1 MEVNYMVYRKVSM
14 IEIKEILTRIA
25 KGQSKRGIRR
35 DLSVH
40 GLTIN
45 RYIEEAKCLGINP
58 QDCEVSQITDNLC
71 SAIARN
77 TTTKAKGLLYPR
89 DIILLP
95 VKDRIEAYLKDGIT
109 KTKITKLLG
118 RDGITVS
125 ESSFLRFVKAHFSHL
140 AKNITVRLPETD
152 PAKYAQADFGRL
164 GKLYDE
170 VTKRI
175 RIAWAFIVTLA
186 FSRLMFVYITFKQDT
201 RAVIEGC
208 ELAWAYFGGIAEI
221 LIVDNLTPVVDK
233 ADRYNP
239 RINKTFMEYAQYRGF
254 VIDPTNSGHARGK
267 PIVENNVF
275 YVKKNFFAGEA
286 FICREDCQERAVDWC
301 TNVAGTRIHGTT
313 RQKPIELFED
323 IEKDKLIVYDGTR
336 YDTPY
341 WARPSVH
348 TDHHISFKKSL
359 YSLPT
364 KYIGKTV
371 DVRGDSALVRIYF
384 KDELIKTHQRMPE
397 GKRSTDYSDYPAEIT
412 PYTLRNANYQIA
424 EGTKRHPAIGE
435 YIQFLLSGTYPW
447 HRLRSAQGL
456 LRIADKYGYERCAAA
471 CTKAM
476 AYGVYDIRRIDRMLK
491 NGVEADLPKNDDEL
505 TLFEENPRFARDGA
519 YFKNYD

>member
-1 MEVNYMVYRKVSM
+1 M
-14 IEIKEILTRIA
+14 IEIKEILLRIA
-25 KGQSKRGIRR
+25 KGQSKRRIRR
-35 DLSVH
+35 DLCVH

-45 RYIEEAKCLGINP
+45 KYLEEARCLGINP
-58 QDCEVSQITDNLC
+58 EDCDLSQISDNLC

-77 TTTKAKGLLYPR
+77 TTTTKGKGITYPR

-109 KTKITKLLG
+109 KAKIIRLLA
-118 RDGITVS
+118 RDGILIS
-125 ESSFLRFVKAHFSHL
+125 ESSFLRFVKYHFSYL
-140 AKNITVRLPETD
+140 AKNITVRLAEVE

-186 FSRLMFVYITFKQDT
+186 FSRHMFVYITFKQDS

-208 ELAWAYFGGIAEI
+208 ELAWDYFEGIAEI
-221 LIVDNLTPVVDK
+221 LIVDNMTPVVDK
-233 ADRYNP
+233 VDRYSP

-254 VIDPTNSGHARGK
+254 IVDPTNPAHPRGK
-267 PIVENNVF
+267 PIVENSVA
-275 YVKKNFFAGEA
+275 YVKKNFFAGET
-286 FICREDCQERAVDWC
+286 FISREDCQERAIEWC
-301 TNVAGTRIHGTT
+301 TNIAGARIHGTT
-313 RQKPIELFED
+313 RQKPIEIFKD
-323 IEKDKLIVYDGTR
+323 IEKDKLAFYDGKR

-341 WARPSVH
+341 WAQPVVH
-348 TDHHISFKKSL
+348 PDHHISFKKSL

-371 DVRGDSALVRIYF
+371 EVRGDSAIVRIYF
-384 KDELIKTHQRMPE
+384 NDEIIKTHPRMSE

-412 PYTLRNANYQIA
+412 PYTLRNANYQISA
-424 EGTKRHPAIGE
+424 GKAKHPAIGD
-435 YIQFLLSGTYPW
+435 YIEFLLSGTYPW
-447 HRLRSAQGL
+447 HRLRSTQRL
-456 LRIADKYGYERCAAA
+456 LRIADKYGNERCAAA

-476 AYGVYDIRRIDRMLK
+476 AYGIYDIRRIERMLK
-491 NGVEADLPKNDDEL
+491 NGVEQNLPENDLV
-505 TLFEENPRFARDGA
+505 TLFEEPPRFARDGS
-519 YFKNYD
+519 YFKNYN